1 MESLPKGAFMFR
13 IVLLLFVAPS
23 VWSQTQIE
31 RGEALFLNA
40 EKGCGSCHALKGKGT
55 AVGPDLSGIGRLT
68 PAAIAMAA
76 HSTVTQYVEVIKVKG
91 GDSFPGYTAAKTADK
106 LTVFDLSKNPPE
118 KKEFAPADVTRS
130 GNDKWKHPPAVAKM
144 EGQDFADIIAYIRFA
159 ASGAKKTVE
168 PSEVQ

>member
-1 MESLPKGAFMFR
+1 MHWIS
-13 IVLLLFVAPS
+13 LLLFVQAAS
-23 VWSQTQIE
+23 AQTQIE

-40 EKGCGSCHALKGKGT
+40 EKGCATCHALKGKGT
-55 AVGPDLSGIGRLT
+55 AVGPDLTGIGRLG

-76 HSTVTQYVEVIKVKG
+76 RSPVTQYVDVLKVKDG
-91 GDSFPGYTAAKTADK
+91 GSFPAFTASKAGDK
-106 LTVFDLSKNPPE
+106 IIVFDLSKNPPE
-118 KKEFAPADVTRS
+118 KKELVAADVTKS

-159 ASGAKKTVE
+159 ASGTKKTVE